1 MTRLL
6 VVNDDGIAAAGL
18 AALVEAVTPLG
29 EVWVVAPETD
39 HTAGSHALTLAKPLR
54 VREAGPRRFAIDG
67 TPADCVYVALTHL
80 LADQK
85 PTLVL
90 AGINHGANLAEDVIY
105 SGTVAA
111 AMEGRLL
118 GVPSIAF
125 SLVSRH
131 ASDFTLAS
139 AFARTLVSA
148 ALAHPVP
155 KTMLLN
161 VNIPGRVAPEGVRI
175 TSLGRHTYGA
185 GVIQKEDP
193 RGRPY
198 FWIGGTGYEHE
209 PIPGTDC
216 TAVHDERCISI
227 TPLQLDLTDRPFL
240 EVLSTWKLEVPAPS
254 RPPSR

>member
-18 AALVEAVTPLG
+18 AALAEAVAPLG

-54 VREAGPRRFAIDG
+54 VREISERRFAIDG
-67 TPADCVYVALTHL
+67 TPADCVYIALTHL
-80 LADQK
+80 LADKK

-90 AGINHGANLAEDVIY
+90 SGINHGANLAEDVIY

-125 SLVSRH
+125 SLVTRH
-131 ASDFTLAS
+131 ASDFSFAG
-139 AFARTLVSA
+139 AFARSLVSKV
-148 ALAHPVP
+148 LSSHVP

-185 GVIQKEDP
+185 GVIKKEDP

-209 PIPGTDC
+209 PLPGTDC
-216 TAVHDERCISI
+216 TAVHDEHCISI
-227 TPLQLDLTDRPFL
+227 TPLQLDLTDDTFL
-240 EVLSTWKLEVPAPS
+240 EVLSSWKLEVPAPS
-254 RPPSR
+254 RSPAR